1 MKINN
6 ILKGAMVGV
15 LALGLA
21 SCQDFLNRPT
31 EDNYNVDNFYKNDEQ
46 VEQGV
51 NYLYNSPWYDFQ
63 RAFIKIGEVMS
74 GNMYW
79 GSSPYLTFTT
89 NGTDQ
94 DLVNMSY
101 SLWSVNAHANTVITN
116 ILNSEGPSQAAKNK
130 AIGEAL
136 TWKAMAYF
144 YMVRTFGEVPIVHD
158 NNAILTE
165 GTYNELYKADRASV
179 YEYIIMTLEKAME
192 LLPKQTSG
200 WNGRIDY
207 YSAEALLAKVY
218 LTRAGLPRNG
228 EEQGDISSEEAKSD
242 LVKAAQL
249 SEDVIMNSGRTLTPV
264 FSDIFRLSPAVH
276 NATGESLISWQ
287 WECSSGR
294 WTSQNTLQSDITFEG
309 FSEFGDLWGGWQG
322 PSYDLALAFGV
333 DPVNGPAGLVNEKDT
348 RRKAT
353 MMMAGD
359 FYEYFWTTRKTKVDS
374 KNGFNY
380 LYFLYAGD
388 TDYAPYGFPAQFEG
402 PCGMQCVKHL
412 FGDGADHEAATG
424 VSAARMSY
432 QLPTHLLRMGDVYL
446 IAAEANLLAGD
457 AGKALNYVNA
467 VRMRAGADALGNVT
481 FEDIW
486 KERRLELAFEGDRW
500 YDYVRLA
507 YYDKAKAMADLR
519 AQKMNQVFNYD
530 TACKNYWY
538 TGCGGTLENVPE
550 DLTAFNPSNA
560 EWRTT
565 GYYNDN
571 GDDQPVKYNERT
583 VDNKGG
589 VINPDRYDYV
599 NETIFTLPLPSEDV
613 VFNPHLLDP
622 AQPIDVRAEY
632 AYNF

>member
-1 MKINN
+1 MKLNN
-6 ILKGAMVGV
+6 IFKGAMVGV
-15 LALGLA
+15 VALSMA

-63 RAFIKIGEVMS
+63 RAFIKVGEVMS

-79 GSSPYLTFTT
+79 DGGNGKAYMTYTT
-89 NGTDQ
+89 NGTDE
-94 DLVNMSY
+94 DLINMSY

-165 GTYNELYKADRASV
+165 GTYNDLYKTDRASV

-207 YSAEALLAKVY
+207 YAAEALLSKVY
-218 LTRAGLPRNG
+218 LTRAGLSGTLN
-228 EEQGDISSEEAKSD
+228 SD
-242 LVKAAQL
+242 DLQKAAAYA
-249 SEDVIMNSGRTLTPV
+249 EDVIMNSGRTLTPV
-264 FSDIFRLSPAVH
+264 YSDIFRLAPSVH
-276 NATGESLISWQ
+276 NATGELLISWQ
-287 WECSSGR
+287 WECASGR
-294 WTSQNTLQSDITFEG
+294 WTSQNTLQSDMCFEG

-333 DPVNGPAGLVNEKDT
+333 DPVAGPAGLANEKDT

-359 FYEYFWTTRKTKVDS
+359 FYEYFWTTRKTKVDA

-402 PCGMQCVKHL
+402 PCGMQCVKHF
-412 FGDGADHEAATG
+412 FGDGDDHEAATG

-432 QLPTHLLRMGDVYL
+432 QLPTPLLRMGDVYL
-446 IAAEANLLAGD
+446 IAAEAYLLGGND
-457 AGKALNYVNA
+457 AKAKDYVNA
-467 VRMRAGADALGNVT
+467 VRARAGVDALAAVT
-481 FEDIW
+481 FDDIW

-507 YYDKAKAMADLR
+507 YYDKAKALDDLR
-519 AQKMNQVFNYD
+519 GQKMKQVWNYD
-530 TACKNYWY
+530 AACKNYWY
-538 TGCGGTLENVPE
+538 TGCGGTIDQVPA
-550 DLTAFNPSNA
+550 DLTAFNPANA
-560 EWRTT
+560 EWRTD
-565 GYYNDN
+565 GYTNADGAAQPVRYNDN
-571 GDDQPVKYNERT
+571 ADE
-583 VDNKGG
+583 
-589 VINPDRYDYV
+589 PDRDAFV
-599 NETIFTLPLPSEDV
+599 NDNIFTLPFPSEDV
-613 VFNPHLLDP
+613 VFNPHLLEP